1 MVDLATCFK
10 FFAGVEDARFDL
22 WLDFLAAPG
31 FGVEF
36 GFVADLASLFVHVV
50 DVAETCFFGFDE
62 FCEEHQEDGAFQC
75 FFLVLFD
82 WHFFGCLMCFLLLIR
97 A

>member
-62 FCEEHQEDGAFQC
+62 FCEEHRIRKMVPFSAFFW
-75 FFLVLFD
+75 FFSI
-82 WHFFGCLMCFLLLIR
+82 GIFL
-97 A
+97 AV